1 MRTNEKLWAVGLV
14 ALVVGVPLALKHRT
28 SAARPES
35 ARPDTT
41 ATCPG
46 GAVSSA
52 GVCGSTP
59 SAPASAPVA
68 ARPLP
73 KLLDLGTRTCAPCKA
88 MLTVLDELERGYPEQ
103 LAVEFI
109 NVQENETA
117 AEKWAVDVIP
127 TQVFLGSDG
136 RELYRHVG
144 FISSD
149 AIVKKW
155 GELGY
160 AIERRPN
167 AH

>member
-1 MRTNEKLWAVGLV
+1 M
-14 ALVVGVPLALKHRT
+14 
-28 SAARPES
+28 
-35 ARPDTT
+35 
-41 ATCPG
+41 
-46 GAVSSA
+46 
-52 GVCGSTP
+52 
-59 SAPASAPVA
+59 
-68 ARPLP
+68 
-73 KLLDLGTRTCAPCKA
+73 
-88 MLTVLDELERGYPEQ
+88 
-103 LAVEFI
+103 
-109 NVQENETA
+109 QENESA

-160 AIERRPN
+160 AIERKPN